1 MYSKHLPNLA
11 NMKALVRRYRSI
23 KQAQGRQV
31 SHSRALELI
40 ARRYGFFDWNTAAA
54 QARNLHAPD
63 RFQAGQ
69 HVSGRYMGHEFQG
82 RVVASTLLSQEEVL
96 ISLEFW
102 EPVDVVTSKHFS
114 NKRTRVSVKIGIDG
128 RSQECLSGGIPHLE
142 VVEELKMARP

>member
-11 NMKALVRRYRSI
+11 NMKALARRYRSI
-23 KQAQGRQV
+23 RQAQGRQV

-40 ARRYGFFDWNTAAA
+40 ARRYGFFDWNT
-54 QARNLHAPD
+54 
-63 RFQAGQ
+63 
-69 HVSGRYMGHEFQG
+69 QG
-82 RVVASTLLSQEEVL
+82 RVVASTRLSEEEVL

-114 NKRTRVSVKIGIDG
+114 NKRRRVSVKIGIDG

>member
-1 MYSKHLPNLA
+1 MISQHLPNLA
-11 NMKALVRRYRSI
+11 NMKALARRYRSI
-23 KQAQGRQV
+23 KQAQGHEV

-54 QARNLHAPD
+54 QARSLHAPN
-63 RFQAGQ
+63 RFRAGQ
-69 HVSGRYMGHEFQG
+69 HVAGRYMGHEFQA
-82 RVVASTLLSQEEVL
+82 RVVASTRLSQEEVL

-114 NKRTRVSVKIGIDG
+114 NSRKRVSAKIGIDG

-142 VVEELKMARP
+142 VVEEVSMARP